1 MKIIIVIFITVVSS
15 SSGGGG
21 RTSRG
26 IPRQLLFIGIEIIMK
41 YKNDGAGL
49 SYVMI
54 VLRSL
59 WPVQVE
65 QQNTNLKLSAGQET
79 FIVSHCISIY
89 IIAVD
94 TPWPGP
100 CGETWSLSGSPRTT
114 SSSLPVLTAIQVSF
128 MWNGLSLNR
137 LVIMIQVG

>member
-1 MKIIIVIFITVVSS
+1 MKIIIVIFITLVSS

-59 WPVQVE
+59 
-65 QQNTNLKLSAGQET
+65 
-79 FIVSHCISIY
+79 
-89 IIAVD
+89 
-94 TPWPGP
+94 
-100 CGETWSLSGSPRTT
+100 
-114 SSSLPVLTAIQVSF
+114 
-128 MWNGLSLNR
+128 
-137 LVIMIQVG
+137 